1 MVDMSDALHR
11 LAQKAGLQI
20 DWEDATGEAQR
31 VSDDSLRQVLA
42 ALGYP
47 AESDAQIR
55 ASLALCERDAAECRF
70 VSADAGQAIALPASW
85 ADAGT
90 AEIALESG
98 ETLAVR
104 IKGTSLPPLR
114 QTGYHRLLAGDR
126 EITLAIAPPRCLGPG
141 ELGGGGPGADD
152 PEGRKRPWG
161 TSVQLPS
168 LRDERQGGFGDFGS
182 LLPAVKGFAGAGAD
196 ALAISPVHAL
206 FPADASRFSPYAPSS
221 RLFLNIMFG
230 DPSLVGGQVTPVP
243 QGDLIDWEE
252 AIPRRL
258 SELRGA
264 FVTMDDEVRARVA
277 AWRAQQGEELERH
290 AIFDALFA
298 HHFPDGARG
307 WQDWPKEYHDP
318 SSEAVARFAAKH
330 REDVDFYAFAQW
342 LAAASLD
349 AAQEAAQQGGM
360 GIGLIADLAVGMD
373 GGGSHAW
380 SRREDLLEG
389 LSIGAPPDPLGP
401 QGQDWGLT
409 GFSPR
414 ALKQTGFAGFI
425 ATLRAALDHAG
436 GVRIDHVLGLG
447 RLWVVPHG
455 ASSAQGAYLTY
466 PLADML
472 RILAIESHRDRA
484 IVIGEDLGTVPEGL
498 RPQLAAR
505 NVLGMRV
512 LWFERD
518 EDGGYVPPAKW
529 PEKAA
534 AMTGTHDIV
543 TVAGWWTGRD
553 IDWAR
558 RLDRHDPGQSEAEER
573 AAREED
579 RENLWAALSQSGA
592 ASGPQPAADEPE
604 RVVDAAASHVARAA
618 CELAIV
624 PLEDIV
630 GVTEQPNLPGTIDEH
645 PNWRRR
651 MPADSTALLQRPD
664 IAARI
669 HAIDRI
675 RR

>member
-1 MVDMSDALHR
+1 MSEALHL
-11 LAQKAGLQI
+11 LAAKAGLQI
-20 DWEDATGEAQR
+20 DWEDAGGQRRR

-47 AESDAQIR
+47 AEGEREMAESLARCESDA
-55 ASLALCERDAAECRF
+55 ADCRF
-70 VSADAGQAIALPASW
+70 VSGDAGQSVALPNDW
-85 ADAGT
+85 NADR
-90 AEIALESG
+90 AEIILEGG
-98 ETLAVR
+98 ETLDAQIER
-104 IKGTSLPPLR
+104 TASDTRLIAPR
-114 QTGYHRLLAGDR
+114 QIGYHRLVADGR
-126 EITLAIAPPRCLGPG
+126 EWTLAVAPPRCLGP
-141 ELGGGGPGADD
+141 ADVA
-152 PEGRKRPWG
+152 PRSRPWG
-161 TSVQLPS
+161 TSVQLHS
-168 LRDERQGGFGDFGS
+168 LRDERQGAFGDFGS
-182 LLPAVKGFAGAGAD
+182 LVPVAQGFAQAGAD

-221 RLFLNIMFG
+221 RLFLNILFG
-230 DPSLVGGQVTPVP
+230 NPALVGEPVAP
-243 QGDLIDWEE
+243 AAQNDLIDWET
-252 AIPRRL
+252 AIPRRMT
-258 SELRGA
+258 ELRRAYENCGDA
-264 FVTMDDEVRARVA
+264 VRARVA
-277 AWRAQQGEELERH
+277 AWRAEQGEELERH
-290 AIFDALFA
+290 AIFDTLFA
-298 HHFPDGARG
+298 RFFPDGARG
-307 WQDWPKEYHDP
+307 WQDWPAEYRDP
-318 SSEAVARFAAKH
+318 TSDAVARFSGEH
-330 REDVDFYAFAQW
+330 RGEVDFYIFAQW
-342 LAAASLD
+342 LAAVSLD
-349 AAQEAAQQGGM
+349 TAQDAARQGGM
-360 GIGLIADLAVGMD
+360 AIGLITDLAVGMD

-414 ALKQTGFAGFI
+414 ALKRTGFAGFI

-436 GVRIDHVLGLG
+436 GVRIDHVLGLA

-472 RILAIESHRDRA
+472 RILAIESHRARA

-498 RPQLAAR
+498 RPQLTGR

-518 EDGGYVPPAKW
+518 RKGGYVPPARW
-529 PEKAA
+529 PKKAA

-558 RLDRHDPGQSEAEER
+558 KLGRHDPDESEAEQRAER
-573 AAREED
+573 EKD
-579 RENLWAALSQSGA
+579 RTVLWAALSRSGA
-592 ASGPQPAADEPE
+592 AEGLQPAADEPE
-604 RVVDAAASHVARAA
+604 LVVDAAAGHVARAA
-618 CELAIV
+618 CQLAIV
-624 PLEDIV
+624 PLEDV
-630 GVTEQPNLPGTIDEH
+630 AGVTEQPNLPGTIDEH

-651 MPADSTALLQRPD
+651 MPADSRTLLQRPD

-669 HAIDRI
+669 QAIDRI